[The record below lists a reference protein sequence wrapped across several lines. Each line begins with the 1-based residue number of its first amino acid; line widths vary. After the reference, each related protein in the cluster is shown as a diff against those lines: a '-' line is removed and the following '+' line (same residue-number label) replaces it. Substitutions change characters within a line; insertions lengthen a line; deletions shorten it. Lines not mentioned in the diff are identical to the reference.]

1 MLSAF
6 LGLILF
12 AQTSSGLGGGSTAGS
27 ATGGRPQECI
37 GLDGA
42 QGANVWERAKAPAL
56 WKYCDLLASGSS
68 KLAGTVMIADGASA
82 DPRRV
87 QNLKDVLAV
96 ADEADR
102 TVAGKAAPSV
112 LRGRA
117 FARLGDFPQAYAA
130 LHDAKERDERALED
144 PVALLAWGRVALRT
158 GHLAEAA
165 AAYRALLP
173 RASALPTA
181 DRGVAYIEAGM
192 MAMGRGAGDLDEA
205 IQIFRQARRDS
216 QDVAQTVAVLAL
228 ALALDRS
235 GERDEAR
242 AVLSERI
249 HTDPH
254 GVLSDARARQILGPA
269 SGEAELDA
277 LAALALEPLDANLAR
292 ESWKKYLEKS
302 PPAVWTEH
310 ARAHEAAL
318 GGAKGGK
325 HK

>member
-12 AQTSSGLGGGSTAGS
+12 AQTSSGLGAGSVAGST
-27 ATGGRPQECI
+27 TGGRPQECV

-42 QGANVWERAKAPAL
+42 NGANVWERAKTPAL
-56 WKYCDLLASGSS
+56 RTYCNLLASGSS
-68 KLAGTVMIADGASA
+68 KLAGTVMISDVST

-102 TVAGKAAPSV
+102 TVAGKTAPSV

-117 FARLGDFPQAYAA
+117 FARLGDFPRAYAA

-158 GHLAEAA
+158 GHLAEASE
-165 AAYRALLP
+165 AYRALLP
-173 RASALPTA
+173 RASALQTA
-181 DRGVAYIEAGM
+181 DRGVAYLEAGM
-192 MAMGRGAGDLDEA
+192 MAMARGAGDLGEA

-269 SGEAELDA
+269 SGESEVDA

-302 PPAVWTEH
+302 PPAAWVEH

-318 GGAKGGK
+318 GGARGGK
-325 HK
+325 RK

>member
-12 AQTSSGLGGGSTAGS
+12 AQTSLGSQA
-27 ATGGRPQECI
+27 GGRPQECA

-42 QGANVWERAKAPAL
+42 QGANVWERAKSPAL
-56 WKYCDLLASGSS
+56 RKYCDLLASGAS
-68 KLAGTVMIADGASA
+68 KLAGTVLIADGASA

-87 QNLKDVLAV
+87 QNLKDVLAI
-96 ADEADR
+96 ADEADHA
-102 TVAGKAAPSV
+102 VAGRAAPSV

-117 FARLGDFPQAYAA
+117 FARLGQFPQAYAA
-130 LHDAKERDERALED
+130 LHDAKGKDDRALED

-158 GHLAEAA
+158 GHLAEASE
-165 AAYRALLP
+165 AYHTLLP
-173 RASALPTA
+173 RASALQAA
-181 DRGVAYIEAGM
+181 DRGVAYLEAGM
-192 MAMGRGAGDLDEA
+192 MAMSRGAGDLDEA

-235 GERDEAR
+235 GEREEAR

-249 HTDPH
+249 HSDPH

-269 SGEAELDA
+269 SGEAEIEA

-292 ESWKKYLEKS
+292 ESWRKYLEKS
-302 PPAVWTEH
+302 PPAAWAEH

-318 GGAKGGK
+318 GGARGVRGGPRK
-325 HK
+325 